1 MLKLF
6 SKFNI
11 VSKRKELGVES
22 KGMLIIPTKNKYGF
36 ATKKNVFLL
45 INNSIDTTT
54 YIAQQHFR
62 FPCGFI

>member
-11 VSKRKELGVES
+11 IPKRKDLGVES

-36 ATKKNVFLL
+36 ATKKMFSSS
-45 INNSIDTTT
+45 SITPLMKS

>member
-11 VSKRKELGVES
+11 VPKRKELGAES

-36 ATKKNVFLL
+36 ATKKMFSSST
-45 INNSIDTTT
+45 INSIDAIIYNTTT
-54 YIAQQHFR
+54 F
-62 FPCGFI
+62 